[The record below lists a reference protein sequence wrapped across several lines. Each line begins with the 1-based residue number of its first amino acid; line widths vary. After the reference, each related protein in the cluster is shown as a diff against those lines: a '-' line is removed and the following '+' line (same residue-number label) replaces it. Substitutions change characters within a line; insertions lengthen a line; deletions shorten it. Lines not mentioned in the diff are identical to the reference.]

1 MLSRLCSTNS
11 AKAVAFLCGDQ
22 LLCAGVGS
30 ELRVYSCSSFSSDIV
45 HRDPGAV
52 SDSDKGSAEAAAAE
66 EDAETRQ
73 GRATKQPLGKA
84 VRQSQRS
91 GSKTPASPCGPPRP
105 FDFPSGLLVS
115 AQFSSATHILGLSTS
130 STYIAAYG
138 LGHLVLYQL
147 QWIEESPET
156 PDRRSGEKKRTCAS
170 VAEDSR
176 FSPCEKAQESCS
188 ETSGAG
194 VNPKAAT
201 NGLPPHAPHVRARLS
216 RPFRYASR
224 HWILDVRI
232 LQNPA
237 AHVKRNGEVD
247 VNTTSERQTP
257 PALSPVLLV
266 GTALGRVDLLD
277 SGAGTLLASWTC
289 TDRSLLYS
297 VAVHIPLAHWSS
309 GSRPAT
315 PEKKHAL
322 ADDAA
327 DGRFP
332 PDTQGTHFAATQSC
346 TSITV
351 ASGTVYS
358 SILLWNLA
366 FPQSPENR
374 CFRVAPRGE
383 DPEAEVSR
391 RWESSDLGQSPAG
404 WSESGKRCVNCG
416 GSPDPAM
423 QRICS
428 PDGQSSEVYL
438 SDFCGASTNRE
449 SPGSVAPRQVL
460 RGHRGVIFKVRFY
473 LDGLLLCSASDD
485 REVRLWW
492 KTSVLKADGEMQTNE
507 GKGEGR
513 EQAEKQNEG
522 VSGADKGRTLPSG
535 HERLRQTSAAAP
547 QSVCEPESKHKE
559 SRYACVAT
567 LKGHRSRVWDIA
579 LLDISSGQSFAF
591 PGADPQGT
599 CCAELPV
606 HFSSDRLFE
615 EAQRRYLIVSAGEDS
630 SCRIWS
636 LRGEFLYSLLGHAG
650 RGVRAVCAPEQATTA
665 PLSRRVPL
673 IASGGEDGDVKLWS
687 LGDSPTFGEVLE
699 SRCKR
704 VGQPASGQAMNC
716 SESGME
722 RETERG
728 ERGDS
733 VSCQSSGAGRRTVVW
748 NCRDHSGPDDF
759 VREVRLLDTGSAL
772 VATNFGCVFFL
783 SLSRGLRHCWGQKG
797 SDVRF
802 SSLSHSGDSSQ
813 IDKGSPPLGRE
824 TEGDCVAASF
834 LLVKVPAVLTC
845 LRVLD
850 GLVTAGC
857 ADGTVFGFFFSPQ
870 TLTATGGSREPEG
883 QSNKEME
890 PALEPPK
897 RWSCFQRA
905 RVGNLFQI
913 ALPASHNDVCALQR
927 PGLLGGLHAAARSAF
942 STRSFWSEVRDHRS
956 ASSKTGTPATD
967 LRSTSATGA
976 THSGSS
982 DARISH
988 ANGTTAGFGD
998 PHDLGDTPTQHPV
1011 ENIVVATDHTGVVS
1025 LWAVSSERGKKQPD
1039 VASTLS
1045 EERQFPD
1052 RTDGAFQRSDEDT
1065 PRAADALHR
1074 LHAEPVVEW
1083 IASAQLPHA
1092 GRSKT
1097 DASRCFSC
1105 LGLLCAEQAT
1115 SRLPEAKGSGAD
1127 GAAREDAGGR
1137 RELSIVIVMGD
1148 EGGSLHVV
1156 QAVVPERTPASMGG
1170 ELQAEARRSERSVER
1185 HRRTTWAWSE
1195 ARSRLAHTLN
1205 GVHKGKK
1212 VWDVVAHGHFL
1223 LSCGGDGTILLL
1235 RVTKQKSDGVKLP
1248 RCRADRLGQDDEVGQ
1263 RGSEDGNE
1271 PFFPFAVTLSPVSCV
1286 RVPQLTLMY
1295 SLVPTETAPLWWSED
1310 DRGQSEGVSGSPG
1323 GDVGPLRHNW
1333 LCAFRT
1339 ADFVLFDLR
1348 TSMEL
1353 MRVRCGNSRRPL
1365 DFHREHAQQY
1375 TFTSATKHLL
1385 YFHVHGRAAFPS
1397 TAKMRSFGV
1406 GDPTTEA
1413 KYNKPAPCA
1422 VAEDGRISGEKTSER
1437 RNQSDTSAP
1446 RELPEGS
1453 SRSTASSDDL
1463 SVHAATLPS
1472 LLEDT
1477 RRSAS
1482 FNPGFHGREV
1492 WSVCWL
1498 DEETLATGGEDN
1510 SVKIISL
1517 VDAEASRHLAD
1528 ANPRDHTRQL
1538 GPLATANPTRT
1549 DGGNVTK
1556 KIRGSSPDHTD
1567 QKQLASDSPRSLGGA
1582 QLLCTSRATPYKW
1595 HFQVIQ
1601 TGVHHTAA
1609 VRSVRLLGS
1618 LPSKSRFLAS
1628 QTVPQM
1634 LVSVG
1639 ACNTVSLFF
1648 VSPPAPRSGAP
1659 GGVSATLSHKNN
1671 PLRMSHALSV
1681 RLSKRGQGTEVRLNG
1696 VDGFVERDCLSK
1708 PSEGKKDEVNTSEFC
1723 DGTESLT
1730 VHMWTA
1736 ASSAEV
1742 AYLEATVAL
1751 TRSQESN
1758 QLAHGDRS
1766 RNSRLEKR
1774 ASCPLEGAA
1783 LCVRVVCLD
1792 THANDAGGCS
1802 YARSQTEFGS
1812 EEPSRT
1818 NTHGVLVLA
1827 GMTTGEIAVFL
1838 GDASAALPRLERL
1851 GTLHAHQCGVNDL
1864 EVAETQN
1871 TLGAKVESGAS
1882 AASHAGLGSFALAES
1897 EMESPCYCVASCGDD
1912 QSVTVQFICL
1922 EHKENNASLSLRLI
1936 SACRVENAHAS
1947 SARSCSLLF
1956 PLLFTVGWDR
1966 WVQVWTIRP
1975 GVASGGCEGNESSSP
1990 RVVKGAEP
1998 VERSYVTR
2006 KPSLTA
2012 QRLNARSLE
2021 CQQRRYWGESTT
2033 IDGTQVFSVER
2044 VDAIKTSVADAAHLD
2059 GKPVPG
2065 GVRVCVV
2072 GSSGGIE
2079 CFQFRE

>member
-11 AKAVAFLCGDQ
+11 AKAVAFLYGDQ

-30 ELRVYSCSSFSSDIV
+30 ELRVYSCSSFSSAIV
-45 HRDPGAV
+45 PGDHGAV
-52 SDSDKGSAEAAAAE
+52 SDSDKGSAEAAVAE

-73 GRATKQPLGKA
+73 DRATKQPSGKA
-84 VRQSQRS
+84 GRPSERS
-91 GSKTPASPCGPPRP
+91 DSKIPASPCGPPRP
-105 FDFPSGLLVS
+105 FNFPSGLLVS
-115 AQFSSATHILGLSTS
+115 APFSSATHILGLSAS

-147 QWIEESPET
+147 QWIEGSPET
-156 PDRRSGEKKRTCAS
+156 VDRRDGEETRTRAS
-170 VAEDSR
+170 VPEDSR

-194 VNPKAAT
+194 VNSKAAR
-201 NGLPPHAPHVRARLS
+201 NGLLPHGPHVRAQLS
-216 RPFRYASR
+216 QPFRYASR

-232 LQNPA
+232 LQNSA
-237 AHVKRNGEVD
+237 ARVERNGEVD
-247 VNTTSERQTP
+247 VNKTSERQTP
-257 PALSPVLLV
+257 PALAPFLLV

-277 SGAGTLLASWTC
+277 SGASTLLASWTC

-297 VAVHIPLAHWSS
+297 LAVHIPLAQWSS
-309 GSRPAT
+309 GNRPAA
-315 PEKKHAL
+315 PENKYAL

-332 PDTQGTHFAATQSC
+332 PDTRGTHFAATQSC

-358 SILLWNLA
+358 SILLWNLV
-366 FPQSPENR
+366 FPQSQESR

-383 DPEAEVSR
+383 EPEAEVSR
-391 RWESSDLGQSPAG
+391 PPESSDSGHSPAG
-404 WSESGKRCVNCG
+404 GSESGKPCVNGG
-416 GSPDPAM
+416 GSPDPSM
-423 QRICS
+423 QSIGNT
-428 PDGQSSEVYL
+428 DGQSSQVPL
-438 SDFCGASTNRE
+438 SDFCGASTNRD
-449 SPGSVAPRQVL
+449 SPRSVAPRQVL
-460 RGHRGVIFKVRFY
+460 RGHRGVIFKVCFY

-492 KTSVLKADGEMQTNE
+492 KSSVLKADGEMQTNA

-513 EQAEKQNEG
+513 DKAEKRNEE
-522 VSGADKGRTLPSG
+522 VSGADKGRALPSG
-535 HERLRQTSAAAP
+535 LESLRQKSAAAP
-547 QSVCEPESKHKE
+547 GSVCVLESKCTE
-559 SRYACVAT
+559 SGYACVAT

-579 LLDISSGQSFAF
+579 LLDVSSGRSFAF
-591 PGADPQGT
+591 PGTDPQGT
-599 CCAELPV
+599 SGAGLPV
-606 HFSSDRLFE
+606 HVSSDRLFE
-615 EAQRRYLIVSAGEDS
+615 EAQRRYFIVSAGEDS

-650 RGVRAVCAPEQATTA
+650 RGVRAVCTPEQPTA
-665 PLSRRVPL
+665 PVSRRVPL

-699 SRCKR
+699 SHCKR
-704 VGQPASGQAMNC
+704 LGQPASGLAMNS
-716 SESGME
+716 SESGTE

-728 ERGDS
+728 ERGDN

-748 NCRDHSGPDDF
+748 NCRDHSGPNDF
-759 VREVRLLDTGSAL
+759 VREVRLLDTDSAL

-783 SLSRGLRHCWGQKG
+783 SLSRGLRHFWGQKG
-797 SDVRF
+797 SGVRF

-813 IDKGSPPLGRE
+813 IDKASPPLGRE
-824 TEGDCVAASF
+824 NEGDCVAASF

-857 ADGTVFGFFFSPQ
+857 ADGTVVGFVFCPR
-870 TLTATGGSREPEG
+870 TLNATESSRDPEREA
-883 QSNKEME
+883 NREME

-927 PGLLGGLHAAARSAF
+927 PGLLGGLHAAARSTF
-942 STRSFWSEVRDHRS
+942 STKSFWSEVRDHRN
-956 ASSKTGTPATD
+956 AYGKTGTPATD
-967 LRSTSATGA
+967 LRSTSVTGT
-976 THSGSS
+976 THSGSGG
-982 DARISH
+982 ARVSH
-988 ANGTTAGFGD
+988 ANGTATDFGE

-1025 LWAVSSERGKKQPD
+1025 LWAVSTGRGKKQPD
-1039 VASTLS
+1039 AVSTLS

-1052 RTDGAFQRSDEDT
+1052 RIDGAFQRSDEDT

-1083 IASAQLPHA
+1083 VASAQLPHA

-1105 LGLLCAEQAT
+1105 LGLLCVEQAT
-1115 SRLPEAKGSGAD
+1115 SRLPEATGSGAD
-1127 GAAREDAGGR
+1127 GAAGENTHGSH
-1137 RELSIVIVMGD
+1137 ELSILIVLGD

-1156 QAVVPERTPASMGG
+1156 QAVVPERTSAWMGG
-1170 ELQAEARRSERSVER
+1170 ELQAEPHRSERSVER
-1185 HRRTTWAWSE
+1185 HRRATWAWSE
-1195 ARSRLAHTLN
+1195 ARSRLAHSLK

-1212 VWDVVAHGHFL
+1212 VWDVVAQGHFL

-1235 RVTKQKSDGVKLP
+1235 RVTKQKSDGVTLS
-1248 RCRADRLGQDDEVGQ
+1248 RSRADRLGQDGEVDQ
-1263 RGSEDGNE
+1263 RGSEDKNE
-1271 PFFPFAVTLSPVSCV
+1271 PCFPFAVTLCPVSCV

-1295 SLVPTETAPLWWSED
+1295 SLVPTETAPLWWSEND
-1310 DRGQSEGVSGSPG
+1310 GGQSEGVAGSPG

-1375 TFTSATKHLL
+1375 TFTSAMKHLL
-1385 YFHVHGRAAFPS
+1385 YFHVHGRAASPS
-1397 TAKMRSFGV
+1397 TAKMPSFGV

-1413 KYNKPAPCA
+1413 NCNKPAPCA
-1422 VAEDGRISGEKTSER
+1422 VAEDGRTSGETTRER

-1453 SRSTASSDDL
+1453 SRSAASSDDL
-1463 SVHAATLPS
+1463 SAHAATLPS

-1510 SVKIISL
+1510 SVKIISI
-1517 VDAEASRHLAD
+1517 VDAEVSRHLAD
-1528 ANPRDHTRQL
+1528 SNPRDHTRQL
-1538 GPLATANPTRT
+1538 GHLATANPTRT

-1556 KIRGSSPDHTD
+1556 KIRGSFPDRTD
-1567 QKQLASDSPRSLGGA
+1567 QKQLDSDSPRSLGGT
-1582 QLLCTSRATPYKW
+1582 QLLCTSSATPSKW

-1618 LPSKSRFLAS
+1618 LPSKSMLLES

-1639 ACNTVSLFF
+1639 ARNIVNLFF
-1648 VSPPAPRSGAP
+1648 VSPPAPRSSAP
-1659 GGVSATLSHKNN
+1659 GGVSATLSQKNN
-1671 PLRMSHALSV
+1671 PLRISHALSA
-1681 RLSKRGQGTEVRLNG
+1681 RLSNRGQGTEVRLNG

-1708 PSEGKKDEVNTSEFC
+1708 PSERNKGEVNTSEFR

-1742 AYLEATVAL
+1742 AYVEATLVL
-1751 TRSQESN
+1751 TRSQEFG

-1802 YARSQTEFGS
+1802 FASSQTEFGS

-1818 NTHGVLVLA
+1818 NTHGVLVLV

-1838 GDASAALPRLERL
+1838 GDTSAAVPRLERL

-1871 TLGAKVESGAS
+1871 ALGTKVESGAS
-1882 AASHAGLGSFALAES
+1882 VATPAGLGSSALAES

-1912 QSVTVQFICL
+1912 QSVTVQFICV

-1975 GVASGGCEGNESSSP
+1975 GVASGGCDGNENSSS
-1990 RVVKGAEP
+1990 RLVKGAEP
-1998 VERSYVTR
+1998 IQRSCATR

-2012 QRLNARSLE
+2012 QRLNARSRE

-2033 IDGTQVFSVER
+2033 IDETQIFSVER